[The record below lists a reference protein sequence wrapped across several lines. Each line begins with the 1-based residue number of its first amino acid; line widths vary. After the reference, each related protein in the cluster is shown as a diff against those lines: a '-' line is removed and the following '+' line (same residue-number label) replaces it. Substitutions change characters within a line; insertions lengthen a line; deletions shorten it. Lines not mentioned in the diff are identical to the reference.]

1 MKRLILRIYDYLSSH
16 KAVAALIMALLL
28 AAAAFSLTR
37 LNFEENISAFLPQ
50 TPEVK
55 RHNEVYSKMGIDK
68 MAVFFEG
75 GSLDERIDAMA
86 DFERVWAE
94 QDSTGIIPDLRTT
107 SDAGEVLDVL
117 SFIAANE
124 PYFLKEEDYA
134 RMDSLL
140 AVEGYMDE
148 KLSEQREAMF
158 SALTSRYVRTDPLGL
173 FTPVLGRLSGLNP
186 SGESQVIDSYLFT
199 KDTSTGIVFFD
210 SPYGNSESGK
220 NAALVALL
228 ERVKAETASLHPDV
242 QISSTGGPE
251 VAVTNAETIKKDSF
265 LALGIA
271 ALLILLV
278 LWLSYKRF
286 SDVAWMLISITAGAL
301 IALGIIALFKSS
313 ISIIILG
320 IGSTIIGI
328 AVNYPLHYVDHLKYR
343 GDKRKTLAE
352 QVNPLLVGNITTVGA
367 FLSLMLMK
375 AEALRDFGFIGA
387 VMLLGTILFS
397 LVFLPVFVPEAKTP
411 RDTLKLDIDRHIKL
425 KPKARKIVFAGFLLL
440 TAILWFLGAK
450 VGFDADMHH
459 INYMTPSQERGFE
472 ILSHLSAGSDGSV
485 YVVSE
490 GKDAD
495 EALSRAA
502 ALPMQEELV
511 SISDFVPPLAVQQ
524 ERIQRWQSFVRD
536 HPALKS
542 DLAGAAARKG
552 FTPAAFQP
560 FMDLLDRKWEPQEA
574 SYFAPLSGTVGKS
587 MFFPG
592 EDKVQVVSILK
603 TTPDSV
609 EADTERLRAA
619 LPEGS
624 FCFCSK
630 ELSGK
635 LVKNLSEDF
644 DHIGLLCSLIVFFFL
659 LLSFRS
665 LDISLISF
673 LPLAV
678 GWIWILGIMRVFSLE
693 FNIVNIILAT
703 FIFGQGDDYSIF
715 ITEGLMYEYATGKK
729 ILHSFK
735 NAVMLS
741 ALIMFIGIG
750 ALIVS
755 RHPAMRS
762 LSEIIFIGMF
772 TVVLMAWYLPPL
784 IFRFLTEKKGK
795 PRRSPLTLRHILLTV
810 YIFTVFLIAMFC
822 LSVRAFL
829 LNFGF
834 LSEKRRLRYHRRF
847 QAVSRLAFRLLPGCP
862 FSISNPSGE
871 DFEKPSIFI
880 CNHQSHLDVLA
891 LLVLTPKLIL
901 LTNDWAWNSP
911 FYGYLIRKAEF
922 FPSSDGYEKNNA
934 RLREMVARGY
944 SVAIFPEGT
953 RSEDCHIQ
961 RFHRG
966 AFLLARELQL
976 DIIPMMIHGFGYAL
990 PKHDFV
996 LRPHALHLEI
1006 GKRIPYQEIP
1016 EDALSYTK
1024 QMRHRYVAEYE
1035 QLCEKIETPSYLA
1048 SSIRLKYCYKGQDAS
1063 SECRRFLR
1071 REWYGKIS
1079 ELPSGEVSVANAGCG
1094 VLPLL
1099 LAASRRDIS
1108 VTAYEQDEE
1117 KYLTAIRCRDLPSNL
1132 RYVHAAAP
1140 EDAAIVL

>member
-1 MKRLILRIYDYLSSH
+1 MKTET
-16 KAVAALIMALLL
+16 A
-28 AAAAFSLTR
+28 
-37 LNFEENISAFLPQ
+37 
-50 TPEVK
+50 
-55 RHNEVYSKMGIDK
+55 
-68 MAVFFEG
+68 
-75 GSLDERIDAMA
+75 
-86 DFERVWAE
+86 
-94 QDSTGIIPDLRTT
+94 
-107 SDAGEVLDVL
+107 
-117 SFIAANE
+117 
-124 PYFLKEEDYA
+124 
-134 RMDSLL
+134 
-140 AVEGYMDE
+140 
-148 KLSEQREAMF
+148 QR
-158 SALTSRYVRTDPLGL
+158 
-173 FTPVLGRLSGLNP
+173 NP
-186 SGESQVIDSYLFT
+186 SV
-199 KDTSTGIVFFD
+199 
-210 SPYGNSESGK
+210 
-220 NAALVALL
+220 
-228 ERVKAETASLHPDV
+228 R
-242 QISSTGGPE
+242 ISSTGGPE

-286 SDVAWMLISITAGAL
+286 SDVAWMLASITAGAL

-367 FLSLMLMK
+367 FLSLMLLK
-375 AEALRDFGFIGA
+375 AEVLRDFGFIGA

-411 RDTLKLDIDRHIKL
+411 RNTLKLDIDRHIKL
-425 KPKARKIVFAGFLLL
+425 PAKARKPIFALFLIL
-440 TAILWFLGAK
+440 TAVLWALGSK

-472 ILSHLSAGSDGSV
+472 ILSQLSAGSDGSV

-502 ALPMQEELV
+502 ALPMDLV
-511 SISDFVPPLAVQQ
+511 SIADFVPPTAVQQ
-524 ERIQRWQSFVRD
+524 ERILRWRGFVQD
-536 HPALKS
+536 HPSLKD
-542 DLAGAAARKG
+542 DLAASAARAG

-560 FMDLLDRKWEPQEA
+560 FMDLMDKEWEPQEA
-574 SYFAPLSGTVGKS
+574 GYFAPLTGTVGKA

-603 TTPDSV
+603 TDPASV
-609 EADTERLRAA
+609 EAESEKLRQS

-630 ELSGK
+630 ELSGT

-644 DHIGLLCSLIVFFFL
+644 DRIGLLCSLIVFFFL

-665 LDISLISF
+665 LDVSLISF

-772 TVVLMAWYLPPL
+772 AVVLMAWYLPPL
-784 IFRFLTEKKGK
+784 LFRFLTEKKGK
-795 PRRSPLTLRHILLTV
+795 PRRSPLTIKNILLTV
-810 YIFTVFLIAMFC
+810 YIFAVFLVAMLC

-829 LNFGF
+829 LNFGR
-834 LSEKRRLRYHRRF
+834 LTEKRRLRYHRRF

-862 FSISNPSGE
+862 YTASNPYGE

-966 AFLLARELQL
+966 AFLLARELKL

-990 PKHDFV
+990 PKHDFI

-1006 GKRIPYQEIP
+1006 GKRIPYQDIP
-1016 EDALSYTK
+1016 EDAAAYTRE
-1024 QMRHRYVAEYE
+1024 MRHRYVAEYGK
-1035 QLCEKIETPSYLA
+1035 LCSEIETPSYLA
-1048 SSIRLKYCYKGQDAS
+1048 SSVRSRYAYKGHDAAA
-1063 SECRRFLR
+1063 ECRCYLR
-1071 REWYGKIS
+1071 KEWYGKIAA
-1079 ELPSGEVSVANAGCG
+1079 LPSGEVTIANAGCG

-1099 LAASRRDIS
+1099 LASARKDIS

-1117 KYLTAIRCRDLPSNL
+1117 KYLTAVRCQSIPANL
-1132 RYVHAAAP
+1132 KYVNSAPP
-1140 EDAAIVL
+1140 EDATIVL